1 MKTRLSR
8 REFSERQFP
17 LPGTWHIPVLAYH
30 QVDVEF
36 ELGVNS
42 ISPRAFESQI
52 RFIVEQGYTAI
63 TPNRLIQA
71 ITSYSALP
79 RCSILIT
86 FDDGYESFYTYAY
99 PILKRYGLTATV
111 FMLAG
116 YIGQFNGWDVRRSF
130 KRPKHLS
137 SDQIQTL
144 FKNGIGFGSHGL
156 HHRFLTHC
164 SRLEVKAE
172 LEESKSRLEN
182 LLQHPIQSFAYPYGS
197 VDSETT
203 DMVQSAGYRI
213 AFSLNPCKESSA
225 DAMYRFPRM
234 GIYQCDT
241 FQSFQAKLGL
251 LGQRRF
257 QFECLKNR
265 LINRFA
271 YLNILRYA

>member
-1 MKTRLSR
+1 MKNRPSR
-8 REFSERQFP
+8 REVSEHLSP
-17 LPGTWHIPVLAYH
+17 LPSKWCVPVLAYH

-42 ISPRAFESQI
+42 ISPRTFESQI

-63 TPNRLIQA
+63 TPDRLIQA
-71 ITSYSALP
+71 ITSHSALP

-99 PILKRYGLTATV
+99 PILEKYGLTATV

-116 YIGQFNGWDVRRSF
+116 YIGRFNGWDMRRRF

-137 SDQIQTL
+137 SGQIQML

-164 SRLEVKAE
+164 SRIEAKAE
-172 LEESKSRLEN
+172 LEESKSRLEY

-197 VDSETT
+197 VNSETA

-213 AFSLNPCKESSA
+213 AFSLNPCQELSS
-225 DAMYRFPRM
+225 DTIYRFPRM
-234 GIYQCDT
+234 GIYRCDT

-251 LGQRRF
+251 LGRHRF
-257 QFECLKNR
+257 QIECFKNR

-271 YLNILRYA
+271 YLNMLRYA